1 MLLRFKILRFD
12 PESDK
17 EAFYRTYALDAMP
30 EERILDCLNRIKW
43 EQDGTLGYRMSC
55 AHGVCGSDGM
65 RINGVCALACQK
77 LVKDY
82 AGAEEIT
89 LEPLPFFQVRKDL
102 IVDMDDFL
110 ERIRS
115 IHPYLV
121 RDEPPPEK
129 ESLQSPEDHKKVEEA
144 IRCILCGCCTS
155 ACPVM
160 GENPGYIGP
169 AALVW
174 AYRFLYDSRDGGF
187 MIRLEEVERA
197 QQRMALR
204 KLFRVHPRLP
214 QEYPYHQVDQ
224 FHEAGNKKR
233 ASRKKGV
240 NKWVAQKPTSPV
252 NFTSA
257 DHKSVA
263 EE

>member
-1 MLLRFKILRFD
+1 MLLQFKILRFD
-12 PESDK
+12 PEADK
-17 EAFYRTYALDAMP
+17 EAYYRTYSVEVRP

-43 EQDGTLGYRMSC
+43 EQDGTLAYRMSC

-110 ERIRS
+110 ARVRSMHPFLIRNDS
-115 IHPYLV
+115 
-121 RDEPPPEK
+121 PPEK
-129 ESLQSPEDHKKVEEA
+129 ESLQSPEDHGKVEDA
-144 IRCILCGCCTS
+144 IRCILCACCTS

-160 GENPGYIGP
+160 GENPDYVGP

-187 MIRLEEVERA
+187 SERLE
-197 QQRMALR
+197 
-204 KLFRVHPRLP
+204 KLNEPNSVWPCVNHFECTRVCPKSIPVTKSINFMKREIKKRLP
-214 QEYPYHQVDQ
+214 P
-224 FHEAGNKKR
+224 AG
-233 ASRKKGV
+233 
-240 NKWVAQKPTSPV
+240 
-252 NFTSA
+252 
-257 DHKSVA
+257 
-263 EE
+263 E